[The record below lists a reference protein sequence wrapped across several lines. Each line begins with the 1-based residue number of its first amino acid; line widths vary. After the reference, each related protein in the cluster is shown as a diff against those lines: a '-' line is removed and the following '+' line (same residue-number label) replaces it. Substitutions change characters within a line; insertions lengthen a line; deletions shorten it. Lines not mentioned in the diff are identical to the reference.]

1 MRICRHP
8 PIMLVSYYCGIAV
21 MIICSIIPIIT
32 IKNIWIGNSN
42 GDLNYIGGML
52 FFNLIV
58 CIILPVVLLMILYRI
73 QRKNQFVLFKYMLSE
88 SVLEVY
94 NPIGKNSWSV
104 NLEDVHSVVNF
115 YTPYAPV
122 GIRQIG
128 HHLKTN
134 TTSVELSEML
144 PIWND
149 IKKRLNNDIQ
159 YYDERWQDRKY

>member
-1 MRICRHP
+1 
-8 PIMLVSYYCGIAV
+8 MLVSYYCGIAV

-42 GDLNYIGGML
+42 GDLNYIGSML
-52 FFNLIV
+52 FFNLIAG
-58 CIILPVVLLMILYRI
+58 IILPVVFLIILYRI

-88 SVLEVY
+88 SVLEIY
-94 NPIGKNSWSV
+94 NPIGKKSWSV
-104 NLEDVHSVVNF
+104 DLKDVHSVVNF
-115 YTPYAPV
+115 YTPYALV
-122 GIRQIG
+122 GIGQIG
-128 HHLKTN
+128 HHLKSN

-144 PIWND
+144 PIWNN